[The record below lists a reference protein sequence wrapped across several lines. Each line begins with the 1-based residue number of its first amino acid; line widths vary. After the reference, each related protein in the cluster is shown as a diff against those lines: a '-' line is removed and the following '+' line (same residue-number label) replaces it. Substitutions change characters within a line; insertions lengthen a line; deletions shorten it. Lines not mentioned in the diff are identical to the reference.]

1 MAEPNRWELKHRL
14 VWEKYRGEIPENGV
28 IRFIDDNRRNCDID
42 NLMLVTKA
50 DSAVMNRWYSGS
62 SPEYRQATLA
72 MAQIKMAITR
82 RQRKT
87 K

>member
-1 MAEPNRWELKHRL
+1 M
-14 VWEKYRGEIPENGV
+14 
-28 IRFIDDNRRNCDID
+28 DNRRNCDID

-50 DSAVMNRWYSGS
+50 DNAVMNRWYSGS

-72 MAQIKMAITR
+72 MAQIKLAITR
-82 RQRKT
+82 RQRDT

>member
-1 MAEPNRWELKHRL
+1 M
-14 VWEKYRGEIPENGV
+14 
-28 IRFIDDNRRNCDID
+28 RFEAAPGTTHHASAGNRRNCDID

-50 DSAVMNRWYSGS
+50 DNAVMNRWYSGS

-72 MAQIKMAITR
+72 MAQIKLAITR
-82 RQRKT
+82 RQRDT